1 MYTILIVILL
11 FLMAGLAYSLY
22 QFYLARSFRV
32 MGSFAVLG
40 FVLAYYFK
48 GLTEAKLALGG
59 GIGTEGLFVAVT
71 VMILMLFNGVLGQ
84 FLSIALKKPLSK
96 GLKIGLSIGVLFII
110 ISSLRLL
117 LTLL

>member
-1 MYTILIVILL
+1 
-11 FLMAGLAYSLY
+11 
-22 QFYLARSFRV
+22 
-32 MGSFAVLG
+32 MGSFTVLG
-40 FVLAYYFK
+40 LVLAYYFK

-71 VMILMLFNGVLGQ
+71 VLILMLFNGVLGQ

-117 LTLL
+117 LALL